1 MDHAAIRRL
10 IEKRK
15 IAINELLTQAQFEDL
30 EQILKLLKRLRSAD
44 EVGVALMERMAV
56 APPSELNALKGM
68 YFRHFL
74 GECQDFCVTRA
85 G

>member
-15 IAINELLTQAQFEDL
+15 TAINELLTQAQFEDL

-56 APPSELNALKGM
+56 APLSELNALKAM

-74 GECQDFCVTRA
+74 AREH
-85 G
+85 